1 MVQFTSDRLYV
12 SFNRLETNK
21 SKIHMSLQA
30 KPLNTNKFTTYHVE
44 NPGSGM
50 EQVHKCA
57 GGKPVNG
64 IPSSQ
69 PQPFDDWI
77 LKMAIQIYIIKNN

>member
-1 MVQFTSDRLYV
+1 
-12 SFNRLETNK
+12 
-21 SKIHMSLQA
+21 MSLQA

-77 LKMAIQIYIIKNN
+77 LEMAIQIYIIKKQLKPAQICFGLKRSHTITNMNTT